1 MKTMVIGSSGMLG
14 SKVMNLLGDSAT
26 GFDLP
31 DFDVSNP
38 DSVRLAVNSLKP
50 DVILNTSA
58 ITDVDFCEQN
68 PEAAEQVHC
77 VGVQNLADTGVRLVT
92 VSTDQVFTDSAG
104 GRYLVESDC
113 VDPANV
119 YAASKYRGESA
130 ALKSLSNSVVRTSW
144 LFGVK
149 GLLPWIIRKLIAG
162 EVVTAVTDQ
171 TSCLTS
177 VDSLA
182 RVLLEIVS
190 DESKA
195 GLYHCVNEGAVTPYE
210 LACLVRSRIGKGTVE
225 ATNWKHLALPAPRPV
240 WSALGTERDI
250 KLPPLEEVMEQCLQR
265 ML

>member
-14 SKVMNLLGDSAT
+14 SRVMNLLGDAAS

-31 DFDVSNP
+31 DFDVSNTECV
-38 DSVRLAVNSLKP
+38 SRVVNSLKP

-58 ITDVDFCEQN
+58 ITDVDFCEEN
-68 PEAAEQVHC
+68 PEAAERVHC
-77 VGVQNLADTGVRLVT
+77 LGVQNLTNTGVRLVT
-92 VSTDQVFTDSAG
+92 VSTDQVFTNSTG
-104 GRYLVESDC
+104 GEYLVESDTA
-113 VDPANV
+113 DPANI
-119 YAASKYRGESA
+119 YAASKYRGEIA
-130 ALKSLSNSVVRTSW
+130 ALKSSCNSVVRTSW
-144 LFGVK
+144 LFGTK
-149 GLLPWIIRKLIAG
+149 GLLPWIIRKLSAG

-182 RVLLEIVS
+182 GILVDILR
-190 DESKA
+190 DESKT
-195 GLYHCVNEGAVTPYE
+195 GLYHCVNKGAVTPYE
-210 LACLVRSRIGKGTVE
+210 LACLVRNRLGKGTVE
-225 ATNWKHLALPAPRPV
+225 ATEWKHLALPAPRPV